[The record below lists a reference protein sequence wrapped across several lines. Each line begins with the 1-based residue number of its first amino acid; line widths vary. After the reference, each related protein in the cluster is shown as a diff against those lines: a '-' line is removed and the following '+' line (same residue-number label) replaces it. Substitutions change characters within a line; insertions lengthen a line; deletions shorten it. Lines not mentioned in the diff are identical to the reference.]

1 MPYEKKEYPIIE
13 LKKIIAKEGKEVN
26 QSIDRK
32 FVKMTDVVVFCRKIP
47 NKPDFLKLFVAADEK
62 KLKKE
67 KKEPADVIFTIDG
80 MSGLIKSL
88 AISVKHSKAPE
99 GKILLSHIYA

>member
-1 MPYEKKEYPIIE
+1 MPYEKREISIIKLNE
-13 LKKIIAKEGKEVN
+13 IIAQEGEEVT

-47 NKPDFLKLFVAADEK
+47 NKPDYLKLFVAADEK
-62 KLKKE
+62 SFKKE
-67 KKEPADVIFTIDG
+67 KKESADVIFTIDG

-88 AISVKHSKAPE
+88 AISLKHSKAPE